1 MFARIA
7 HICSM
12 AAVDV
17 VIETDV
23 AEVFV
28 HIRRKRAAHNI
39 LKRVRRVRLACREGR
54 QERADGRHSLR
65 TREITE
71 GTLAESDINALG
83 KIFLAG
89 EKEQFVLDN
98 ISADRSAELVQPQGR
113 LFHAMIE
120 IVPRVEPVVANVFE
134 KAAMPAVRAGFGA
147 DGDLPAGAAAEFRR
161 VCAGFDMK
169 LLNVLEALR
178 QAD

>member
-1 MFARIA
+1 
-7 HICSM
+7 M
-12 AAVDV
+12 AVVDE

-23 AEVFV
+23 AEAFV
-28 HIRRKRAAHNI
+28 HIRRERAAHKI
-39 LKRVRRVRLACREGR
+39 LKRVCRMSLPCREGR
-54 QERADGRHSLR
+54 QERADGRHCLR

-71 GTLAESDINALG
+71 GALPESDINALG

-120 IVPRVEPVVANVFE
+120 IVARVEPVVANVFE
-134 KAAMPAVRAGFGA
+134 KAAMPAVRAGSGG
-147 DGDLPAGAAAEFRR
+147 DGDLPASAPPEFRR